1 MTPADGSAPDGANRG
16 ETTDGTDDADAD
28 GTDGDGTA
36 DGIDG
41 NGTDGTDTDGSETPP
56 DGSDAARER
65 RIREWAGDNRDRVEA
80 YLFELVE
87 VETPTENPETFDPF
101 FERLAAD
108 FEAVGLETE
117 RVPGEETGG
126 RLEAYSP
133 GSGDEPIQLVLGHAD
148 TVWPLG
154 TVAETPP
161 EVRGDVLEG
170 PGSLDMK
177 GGLTQAV
184 FALRAL
190 EALSL
195 DPGLPVHV
203 LVSSDEEVGSPES
216 KPRIV
221 ELAKRADRVFVL
233 EPASGPEGKIKTA
246 RKAVG
251 HFTVTIE
258 GKAAHA
264 GLEPEAGASATEE
277 LGTVIH
283 RLHDLTDVDSGVT
296 VNVGEVEAGLR
307 SNVVAPEARAEV
319 DVRAPT
325 EAAAD
330 AVAER
335 IRSLEATTPGT
346 ELRIDGGFG
355 RPPMERTPGNR
366 LLWER
371 VRAVGRRLDLD
382 LEGTRSGGASDG
394 NDASQHAPT
403 IDGFGAVG
411 DGAHQTFEYVR
422 LDALVDRIALLA
434 ACLCTGPLEGGEGA

>member
-1 MTPADGSAPDGANRG
+1 MTASEPESAA
-16 ETTDGTDDADAD
+16 EQ
-28 GTDGDGTA
+28 
-36 DGIDG
+36 
-41 NGTDGTDTDGSETPP
+41 
-56 DGSDAARER
+56 
-65 RIREWAGDNRDRVEA
+65 RIQEWAHAHRKELAQYLLEFVEM
-80 YLFELVE
+80 
-87 VETPTENPETFDPF
+87 ETPTENPETFDAF
-101 FERLAAD
+101 FDRLAND
-108 FEAVGLETE
+108 VHEIGLETE

-126 RLEAYSP
+126 RIEAWTP
-133 GSGDEPIQLVLGHAD
+133 GRDDADEIQLIIGHAD

-154 TVAETPP
+154 TVEEDPP
-161 EVRGDVLEG
+161 EVRDDVLEG
-170 PGSLDMK
+170 PGALDMK

-190 EALSL
+190 EDLSL
-195 DPGLPVHV
+195 EPSLPVHV

-216 KPRIV
+216 KSRII
-221 ELAKRADRVFVL
+221 ELAKQANRVFVL

-264 GLEPEAGASATEE
+264 GLEPEEGASATEE

-283 RLHDLTDVDSGVT
+283 RLHELTDIDSGVT
-296 VNVGEVEAGLR
+296 VNVGQVEAGLR
-307 SNVVAPEARAEV
+307 SNVVAPDARAEV

-325 EAAAD
+325 DEAAE
-330 AVAER
+330 AVEEQ

-346 ELRIDGGFG
+346 ELTIDGGFG
-355 RPPMERTPGNR
+355 RPPMEPTAGNR

-371 VRAVGRRLDLD
+371 VQTLGDRLGLS

-411 DGAHQTFEYVR
+411 DGAHQTYEYVK
-422 LDALVDRIALLA
+422 LDALVDRVALLA
-434 ACLCTGPLEGGEGA
+434 ACLRDEPLPTDSQH

>member
-1 MTPADGSAPDGANRG
+1 MTPADGTDADETNRD
-16 ETTDGTDDADAD
+16 ETADGTGTGTGDGGGTDAD
-28 GTDGDGTA
+28 GDA
-36 DGIDG
+36 R
-41 NGTDGTDTDGSETPP
+41 TPGGP
-56 DGSDAARER
+56 DAAPER

-80 YLFELVE
+80 YLLELVE
-87 VETPTENPETFDPF
+87 AETPTENPETFDPL
-101 FERLAAD
+101 FERLAGD

-117 RVPGEETGG
+117 RVPGKETGG

-133 GSGDEPIQLVLGHAD
+133 GSKDGPIQLVLGHAD

-154 TVAETPP
+154 TVAEHPP
-161 EVRGDVLEG
+161 EVRADVLEG

-190 EALSL
+190 DALSL

-203 LVSSDEEVGSPES
+203 LVSSDEEIGSPES

-221 ELAKRADRVFVL
+221 ELAKRAARVFVL

-283 RLHDLTDVDSGVT
+283 RLHGLTDVDSGVT

-325 EAAAD
+325 ETAAD
-330 AVAER
+330 AVSEQ

-371 VRAVGRRLDLD
+371 VQAIGRRLDLD

-411 DGAHQTFEYVR
+411 DGAHQAFEYVR
-422 LDALVDRIALLA
+422 LDALVDRVALLA
-434 ACLCTGPLEGGEGA
+434 ACLCTGPLEAGDGA

>member
-1 MTPADGSAPDGANRG
+1 MTEPEGSHV
-16 ETTDGTDDADAD
+16 E
-28 GTDGDGTA
+28 
-36 DGIDG
+36 
-41 NGTDGTDTDGSETPP
+41 
-56 DGSDAARER
+56 RELR
-65 RIREWAGDNRDRVEA
+65 TWAESHRDELA
-80 YLFELVE
+80 TYLLELVE
-87 VETPTENPETFDPF
+87 TETPTEEPETFDGF
-101 FERLAAD
+101 FDRLAAD
-108 FEAVGLETE
+108 FEAVGLRTE

-126 RLEAYSP
+126 RLEAHSP
-133 GSGDEPIQLVLGHAD
+133 GADEEIQLVIGHAD
-148 TVWPLG
+148 TVWPRG
-154 TVAETPP
+154 TVEENPP
-161 EVRGDVLEG
+161 AVDGDVLEG

-177 GGLTQAV
+177 GGLAQLV

-190 EALSL
+190 EAVSAE
-195 DPGLPVHV
+195 PSLPVSV

-216 KPRIV
+216 KPRIL
-221 ELAKRADRVFVL
+221 ELARRANRVFVL

-264 GLEPEAGASATEE
+264 GLEPEEGASATEE

-283 RLHDLTDVDSGVT
+283 RLHELTDIDSGVT
-296 VNVGEVEAGLR
+296 VNVGQVEAGLR
-307 SNVVAPEARAEV
+307 SNVVAPNARAEV

-325 EAAAD
+325 DDAAE
-330 AVAER
+330 AVAAE

-346 ELRIDGGFG
+346 KLTIDGGFG
-355 RPPMERTPGNR
+355 RPPMEPTAGNR

-371 VRAVGRRLDLD
+371 IQTLGDRLGLT

-411 DGAHQTFEYVR
+411 DGAHQTYEYVK
-422 LDALVDRIALLA
+422 LDALAERVALLA
-434 ACLCTGPLEGGEGA
+434 ACLYDEPLPTDPHR

>member
-1 MTPADGSAPDGANRG
+1 MTTSE
-16 ETTDGTDDADAD
+16 ETSPVEG
-28 GTDGDGTA
+28 
-36 DGIDG
+36 
-41 NGTDGTDTDGSETPP
+41 
-56 DGSDAARER
+56 
-65 RIREWAGDNRDRVEA
+65 RIREWAVAHRDELA
-80 YLFELVE
+80 EYLLGLVE
-87 VETPTENPETFDPF
+87 IETPTESPETFDQF
-101 FERLAAD
+101 FDRMAAD
-108 FEAVGLETE
+108 LQEVGLRTE

-126 RLEAYSP
+126 RLEAWSP
-133 GSGDEPIQLVLGHAD
+133 DHEADADIQLLIGHAD

-154 TVAETPP
+154 TAAEDPP
-161 EVRGDVLEG
+161 EIRDDVLEG

-177 GGLTQAV
+177 GGLAQAV

-190 EALSL
+190 DALSL
-195 DPGLPVHV
+195 DPALPVHV

-233 EPASGPEGKIKTA
+233 EPASGPDGKIKIA

-264 GLEPEAGASATEE
+264 GLEPEEGASATQE
-277 LGTVIH
+277 LGNVIH
-283 RLHDLTDVDSGVT
+283 RLHGLTDIESGVT

-325 EAAAD
+325 DEAAR
-330 AVAER
+330 AVEEQ
-335 IRSLEATTPGT
+335 IRSLEARTSGT
-346 ELRIDGGFG
+346 ELTVDGGFG
-355 RPPMERTPGNR
+355 RPPMEPTAGNR
-366 LLWER
+366 ELWER
-371 VRAVGRRLDLD
+371 VRAIGRRLDLA

-411 DGAHQTFEYVR
+411 DGAHQSFEYVD
-422 LDALVDRIALLA
+422 LDALTDRVALLA
-434 ACLCTGPLEGGEGA
+434 ACLLAEPIGAEPPQ

>member
-1 MTPADGSAPDGANRG
+1 MTPADGSTPDGANRG
-16 ETTDGTDDADAD
+16 ETAD
-28 GTDGDGTA
+28 GTDGDA
-36 DGIDG
+36 A
-41 NGTDGTDTDGSETPP
+41 DGTDTDGNATPSGESE
-56 DGSDAARER
+56 AARER
-65 RIREWAGDNRDRVEA
+65 RIDEWAGGNRDRVEA
-80 YLFELVE
+80 YLLELVE
-87 VETPTENPETFDPF
+87 AETPTENPETFDPF
-101 FERLAAD
+101 FERLAGD
-108 FEAVGLETE
+108 FEAIGLRTQ

-133 GSGDEPIQLVLGHAD
+133 GSEDEQIQLLVGHAD

-154 TVAETPP
+154 TVAENSP
-161 EVRGDVLEG
+161 EVREDVLEG

-190 EALSL
+190 DELSL

-203 LVSSDEEVGSPES
+203 LVSSDEEIGSPES

-325 EAAAD
+325 ETAAD
-330 AVAER
+330 AVSER

-366 LLWER
+366 RLWER
-371 VRAVGRRLDLD
+371 VRTVGGRLGIE
-382 LEGTRSGGASDG
+382 LEETRSGGASDG

-422 LDALVDRIALLA
+422 LDALVDRVALLA
-434 ACLCTGPLEGGEGA
+434 ACLCTGPIETGDGA